1 MAAMEQPPAKPAR
14 KLGLVCINDKLAK
27 IKPME
32 SRLKNNQQKSIAKG
46 GKREG
51 ARPSP
56 DVGGCAQS

>member
-1 MAAMEQPPAKPAR
+1 
-14 KLGLVCINDKLAK
+14 VCINDKLAK